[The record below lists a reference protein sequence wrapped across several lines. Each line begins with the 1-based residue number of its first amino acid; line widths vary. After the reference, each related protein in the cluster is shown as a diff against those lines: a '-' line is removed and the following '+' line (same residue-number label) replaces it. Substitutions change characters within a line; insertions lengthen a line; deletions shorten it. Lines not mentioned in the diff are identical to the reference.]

1 MPRYRYV
8 CADCRSEQM
17 AFHRITETA
26 DSLQCKFCELTGS
39 LVKSLTTPQ
48 IIKSPDGESS
58 DIKVGEI
65 TKEFIEAN
73 KELLKQEKNKAKEET
88 YEPT

>member
-8 CADCRSEQM
+8 CADCRNEQM

-26 DSLQCKFCELTGS
+26 DSLQCNFCELTGS

-48 IIKSPDGESS
+48 IIKSADGESS

>member
-8 CADCRSEQM
+8 CADCRNEQM

-26 DSLQCKFCELTGS
+26 DSLQCKICELTGS
-39 LVKSLTTPQ
+39 LIKSLTTPQ
-48 IIKSPDGESS
+48 IIKKPDGMPTET
-58 DIKVGEI
+58 KVGNI
-65 TKEFIEAN
+65 TEEFIKAN

>member
-8 CADCRSEQM
+8 CADCCNEQM
-17 AFHRITETA
+17 AFHRINETA

-39 LVKSLTTPQ
+39 LVKALTTPQ
-48 IIKSPDGESS
+48 IIKTDELPTSK
-58 DIKVGEI
+58 KVGEI
-65 TKEFIEAN
+65 TKEYIKAN
-73 KELLKQEKNKAKEET
+73 KELLKEEKNKAKEET

>member
-8 CADCRSEQM
+8 CADCCNEQM
-17 AFHRITETA
+17 AFHRINETA

-48 IIKSPDGESS
+48 IIKSK
-58 DIKVGEI
+58 KVGEI
-65 TKEFIEAN
+65 TKEFIKAN
-73 KELLKQEKNKAKEET
+73 KELLKEEKSKAKEET

>member
-8 CADCRSEQM
+8 CADCRNEQM
-17 AFHRITETA
+17 AFRRLNETA

-39 LVKSLTTPQ
+39 LMKTLTTPQ
-48 IIKSPDGESS
+48 IIKTPSGEPT
-58 DIKVGEI
+58 DTKVGEI
-65 TKEFIEAN
+65 TEEFIKAN
-73 KELLKQEKNKAKEET
+73 KELLNEEKNKAKEET